1 MTANMQLSTFLKWNI
16 YAQFY
21 ILKNKR
27 FKLKNIFGKLR
38 YIIQTHCFNKYV
50 FKTYK

>member
-21 ILKNKR
+21 LLKKQKR
-27 FKLKNIFGKLR
+27 RKLKNILGKLR
-38 YIIQTHCFNKYV
+38 YII
-50 FKTYK
+50 